1 MCRTARDRAWLS
13 LSFCIAFGVLL
24 PGASSIL
31 LAQSPSIQP
40 GLNAAQQAKDPPSPV
55 EPVTPRKGYRIGA
68 GDALQIVVY
77 REPDASVPDAT
88 VRSDGKISMPM
99 LGDVEVQGFTPSE
112 LEKSLELRLSKFINE
127 PEVTVLIRTVQ
138 SERIYVVGKVRKEG
152 PIRLAG
158 PMTIM
163 QALSESGGPTEFAKT
178 TRIYLLRSDGPNQFR
193 IPFNYKDVIQ
203 GKHPEQNILVQ
214 AGDTVVVP

>member
-1 MCRTARDRAWLS
+1 MCRLVRDRARLRVP
-13 LSFCIAFGVLL
+13 FFIAFGVLL
-24 PGASSIL
+24 LGISSVL
-31 LAQSPSIQP
+31 PAQSPPSS
-40 GLNAAQQAKDPPSPV
+40 NASPPAKDTPGAA
-55 EPVTPRKGYRIGA
+55 EPVTPRKGYRIGT
-68 GDALQIVVY
+68 GDVLQVVVY
-77 REPDASVPDAT
+77 KEPDASVPDAT

-99 LGDVEVQGFTPSE
+99 LGEVEVQGLTPSE
-112 LEKSLELRLSKFINE
+112 LEKSLELRLAKFINE

-163 QALSESGGPTEFAKT
+163 QAMSEAGGPTEFAKT

-193 IPFNYKDVIQ
+193 IPFNYKDVVR
-203 GKHPEQNILVQ
+203 GRHPEQNILVQ
-214 AGDTVVVP
+214 AGDTLVVP